1 MFDPMT
7 RREALWRLGGGL
19 GGIALADL
27 LGREGLLAAGGT
39 TAGAVRPR
47 PEFNGGLHHR
57 AKVRR
62 VIQLFM
68 NGGASQMDTFDY
80 KPELERRHGQR
91 FDPGSHVEAPTSAP
105 GNLMRSPFTFRQYG
119 ESGRWVSSV
128 FPEVAHCVDDLAFL
142 LALSS
147 KTNVHGPASYM
158 MNCGFLMPGFPC
170 LGSWLSYGL
179 GSLDDNL
186 PTFVVLPDPRGL
198 PYNAKGNFTAGFLPQ
213 SHQGTILEAGAPKPI
228 PDLFPPDS
236 AGFLTADSRREGL
249 DVLAWLNR
257 RHAAANEGDTRLDSR
272 ISAYELAARMQR
284 SAPEAI
290 DLASETAATRSLYGL
305 DDPVTADFGRRCLL
319 GRRLLE
325 RGVRFVQVWSGA
337 GGPANNWDNHG
348 DIPRELPA
356 IARSVDRTIA
366 ALLRDLKARGLLEDT
381 LVVWSTEF
389 GRMPFTQ
396 GATGRDHNGG
406 TSVAWLA
413 GAGIKAGVA
422 HGESDPW
429 SWKAATDQTYCY
441 DLHATIL
448 HLMGIDHTRLTFRHN
463 GIDRRITD
471 VHGHVIDAI
480 LSR

>member
-1 MFDPMT
+1 MFHRT
-7 RREALWRLGGGL
+7 SRRDLLWQIGGGL
-19 GGIALADL
+19 GGIALAEL
-27 LGREGLLAAGGT
+27 LGRDGLIAGTDPG
-39 TAGAVRPR
+39 RPR
-47 PEFNGGLHHR
+47 PIADLNGGLHHR

-62 VIQLFM
+62 VIQLFL

-105 GNLMRSPFTFRQYG
+105 GNLMKSPFSFKQYG

-128 FPEVAHCVDDLAFL
+128 FPEIATCVDDLAFL
-142 LALSS
+142 MALSS

-170 LGSWLSYGL
+170 LGAWLSYGL
-179 GSLDDNL
+179 GSLSDNL

-198 PYNAKGNFTAGFLPQ
+198 PYNAKGNFTSGFLPQ
-213 SHQGTILEAGAPKPI
+213 SHQGTILDAGAPRPI
-228 PDLFPPDS
+228 PDLFPPAS
-236 AGFLTADSRREGL
+236 AGFITADSQRDGL
-249 DVLAWLNR
+249 AVLEQLNR
-257 RHAAANEGDTRLDSR
+257 SHAAVNEGDTRLDSR
-272 ISAYELAARMQR
+272 IAAYELAARMQHT
-284 SAPEAI
+284 APEAL
-290 DLASETAATRSLYGL
+290 DLAGETVATRTLYGL
-305 DDPVTADFGRRCLL
+305 EDPATTDFGRRCLL
-319 GRRLLE
+319 ARRLVE

-337 GGPANNWDNHG
+337 GGPSNNWDNHTN
-348 DIPRELPA
+348 IPKELPS
-356 IARSVDRTIA
+356 IARTVDRPAA

-381 LVVWSTEF
+381 LVLFSTEF
-389 GRMPFTQ
+389 GRQPFTQ

-413 GAGIKAGVA
+413 GAGVNGGSA

-429 SWKAATDQTYCY
+429 AWKSAVGQTYCY

-463 GIDRRITD
+463 GIDRRLTD
-471 VHGHVIDAI
+471 VHGHVVPEI
-480 LSR
+480 LA

>member
-1 MFDPMT
+1 MSQPMP
-7 RREALWRLGGGL
+7 RRDFLWQMGGGL

-27 LGREGLLAAGGT
+27 LGRDGLIAGTGPGKDV
-39 TAGAVRPR
+39 ARPR
-47 PEFNGGLHHR
+47 ADLNGGLHHR
-57 AKVRR
+57 ARARR

-68 NGGASQMDTFDY
+68 NGGVSQMDTFDY
-80 KPELERRHGQR
+80 KPELERRHGR
-91 FDPGSHVEAPTSAP
+91 PFDPGSHVEAPTSAP
-105 GNLMRSPFTFRQYG
+105 GNLMKSPFAFRQRG

-128 FPEVAHCVDDLAFL
+128 FPEVAACVDDLAFL

-170 LGSWLSYGL
+170 LGAWLSYGL
-179 GSLDDNL
+179 GSLVDNL

-213 SHQGTILEAGAPKPI
+213 SHQGTILEAGAPRPI

-236 AGFLTADSRREGL
+236 ARFLTADSRREGL
-249 DVLAWLNR
+249 ETLAWLNR
-257 RHAAANEGDTRLDSR
+257 RHEAVNEGDTRLDSR
-272 ISAYELAARMQR
+272 IAAYELAARMQN
-284 SAPEAI
+284 SAPEAL
-290 DLASETAATRSLYGL
+290 DLASETAATRGLYGL
-305 DDPVTADFGRRCLL
+305 DDPITADFGRRCLM

-337 GGPANNWDNHG
+337 GGAANNWDNHG

-356 IARSVDRTIA
+356 IARTVDRPIA
-366 ALLRDLKARGLLEDT
+366 GLLRDLKARGLLEDT
-381 LVVWSTEF
+381 LVLWNTEF

-406 TSVAWLA
+406 TAVAWLS
-413 GAGIKAGVA
+413 GAGIKEGVA
-422 HGESDPW
+422 FGESDPW
-429 SWKAATDQTYCY
+429 SWKAATGQTYCY

-448 HLMGIDHTRLTFRHN
+448 HLLGIDHTRLTFRHN

-471 VHGHVIDAI
+471 VHGHVIDAV
-480 LSR
+480 LA